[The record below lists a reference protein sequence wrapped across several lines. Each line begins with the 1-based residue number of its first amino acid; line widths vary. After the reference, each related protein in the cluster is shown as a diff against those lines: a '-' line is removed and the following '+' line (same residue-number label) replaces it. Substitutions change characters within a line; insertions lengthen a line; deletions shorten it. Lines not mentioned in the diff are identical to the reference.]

1 MFVWSAPLHFATL
14 QKFCSFT
21 LQLVSEACFPLHYI
35 TLQSDLLR
43 YILLHRSLTN
53 SFARLHYATLQ
64 FVSEAC
70 LRCFPLHSD
79 IPVALSDP
87 LRHPSAPLIGRCN
100 DRVGQK
106 CKLTPLVALF
116 STLCFQMCD
125 WSLGC
130 TLSNAGLGQQISS
143 FEWMSCIWLLSTG
156 QCGPVCPP
164 ASNQVLEMRMQKK
177 SQTSQSAKRDCILLV
192 QVYIVQAWA
201 CILFLS
207 VLLLCQHVILHHCAS
222 M

>member
-1 MFVWSAPLHFATL
+1 MGWQWGQFVPENELHLSRSIYIAVQYTTLHFARLHYIMGMFVWSAPLHFATL

-35 TLQSDLLR
+35 SLQSDLLR

-106 CKLTPLVALF
+106 CKLTRLVALF
-116 STLCFQMCD
+116 STVCFQMCD
-125 WSLGC
+125 LVARFPTLGWVNK
-130 TLSNAGLGQQISS
+130 S
-143 FEWMSCIWLLSTG
+143 
-156 QCGPVCPP
+156 
-164 ASNQVLEMRMQKK
+164 QVLNGWAAYD
-177 SQTSQSAKRDCILLV
+177 SCPLDSVV
-192 QVYIVQAWA
+192 QYVTQ
-201 CILFLS
+201 CPS
-207 VLLLCQHVILHHCAS
+207 RC
-222 M
+222 